1 MRPWRIW
8 HGSPLEARAC
18 KITTPEGVDVIRCL
32 ICVLLFSFALPAS
45 ADPTIL
51 LLLLRMARDKAIS
64 ASLEAGVN
72 SLRPESTIPSPTYG
86 FALPTAPVPQGSEEQ
101 HVRLLLDNYFL
112 HLTANQRDAVM
123 ADMHK
128 ILTDPAHAKD
138 KAQIVAE
145 FSLAAREVRDSYVR
159 LDKLSSGEKRMLV
172 GQAKE
177 EFRRL
182 PAVEREEMIAV
193 LKQGTLPLPRDLT
206 DSMLAEFNSV
216 PPPQRE

>member
-1 MRPWRIW
+1 
-8 HGSPLEARAC
+8 
-18 KITTPEGVDVIRCL
+18 VIRCL
-32 ICVLLFSFALPAS
+32 ICVLLFS
-45 ADPTIL
+45 
-51 LLLLRMARDKAIS
+51 LLRPRRPIPHIVAFVAAWRATRRS
-64 ASLEAGVN
+64 RASLEAGREFAAARVHD
-72 SLRPESTIPSPTYG
+72 SFATYG
-86 FALPTAPVPQGSEEQ
+86 FALPTAPS
-101 HVRLLLDNYFL
+101 RKAAKSSTFACLLDNYFL

-182 PAVEREEMIAV
+182 PESSAR
-193 LKQGTLPLPRDLT
+193 R
-206 DSMLAEFNSV
+206 
-216 PPPQRE
+216 